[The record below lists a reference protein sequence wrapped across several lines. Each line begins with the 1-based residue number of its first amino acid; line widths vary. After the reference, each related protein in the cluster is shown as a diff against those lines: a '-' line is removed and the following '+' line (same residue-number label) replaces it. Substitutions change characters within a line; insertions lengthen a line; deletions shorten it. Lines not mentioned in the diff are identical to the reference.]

1 MLTEYE
7 HVQKYFI
14 FNSIQENVQK
24 FSAKSESDDLI
35 AYGLIPE
42 FIGRLPIIVGLT
54 DLGEE
59 RLVQVVKLFD

>member
-1 MLTEYE
+1 MGTPAAGYR
-7 HVQKYFI
+7 
-14 FNSIQENVQK
+14 QK

-54 DLGEE
+54 DLSEE